1 MTNQGRKQRR
11 VSVLDA
17 VDERAH
23 RLARSRTAL
32 VRIGQVTLV
41 GTDGTA
47 EVAAGGG
54 TVIAQRFTTAPVVV
68 GDVVALVVD
77 TDAWW
82 ILGKLA
88 TS

>member
-1 MTNQGRKQRR
+1 MTEKGRPQRR
-11 VSVLDA
+11 ISVLDTI
-17 VDERAH
+17 DERAH

-32 VRIGQVTLV
+32 VRIGQVAV
-41 GTDGTA
+41 INSDGTA
-47 EVAAGGG
+47 DVTAGGG
-54 TVIAQRFTTAPVVV
+54 TVKAQRFTTAPVVV